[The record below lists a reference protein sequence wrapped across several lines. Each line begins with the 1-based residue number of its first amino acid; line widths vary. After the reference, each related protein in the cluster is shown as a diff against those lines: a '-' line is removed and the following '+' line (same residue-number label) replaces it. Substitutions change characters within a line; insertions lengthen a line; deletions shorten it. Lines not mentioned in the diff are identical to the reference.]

1 LGREGSV
8 FVARFLGSLSDIE
21 LGTGGLLTLDPICE
35 IKLPGGRGEFGRFED
50 GFESWEE
57 G

>member
-1 LGREGSV
+1 M
-8 FVARFLGSLSDIE
+8 ARFLGSLSNIE